1 LPQRADGQPE
11 LVDSAL
17 PTLDVSP
24 PLSNSAYTAT
34 VRPVPADVLARGTWQ
49 PGCPVAADALR
60 YLTMSFWGFDG
71 LAHTGEMLLNA
82 SLPTA

>member
-1 LPQRADGQPE
+1 M
-11 LVDSAL
+11 S
-17 PTLDVSP
+17 SP
-24 PLSNSAYTAT
+24 AA
-34 VRPVPADVLARGTWQ
+34 
-49 PGCPVAADALR
+49 PGSPDAADALR